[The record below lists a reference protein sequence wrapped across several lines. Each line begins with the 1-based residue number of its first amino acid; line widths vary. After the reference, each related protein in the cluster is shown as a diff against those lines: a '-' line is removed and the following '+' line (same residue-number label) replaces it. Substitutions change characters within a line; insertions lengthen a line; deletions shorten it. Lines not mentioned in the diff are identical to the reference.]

1 MNSLVRVFSNLQDFY
16 NDINAATLTGAI
28 DVIAVE
34 QPDGEFLCSP
44 FHVRFGK
51 LGVLRSREKVVSS
64 REKSRYWKDFLLILH
79 LFFVFVKVDIEING
93 VPVDIQM
100 KLGDSGEA
108 FFVEECLEDDDDE
121 LPANLATSPI
131 PKSFLQSLN
140 NKSIDILEDMR
151 TVDK

>member
-1 MNSLVRVFSNLQDFY
+1 MNSLARVFSNLQDFY

-34 QPDGEFLCSP
+34 QPDGEFVCSP

-51 LGVLRSREKVVSS
+51 LGVLRSREKVVSNKGQKYRR
-64 REKSRYWKDFLLILH
+64 REQVVIVDFW
-79 LFFVFVKVDIEING
+79 FFSFKVDIEING

-140 NKSIDILEDMR
+140 NKSIDTLEDMR
-151 TVDK
+151 TTDK